1 MKRSAILLALSLPL
15 LPLAPVH
22 AAPLAGK
29 PVASPARTY
38 PAQVGVRKRA
48 AGFYYVTARG
58 MTLYALNQRVAF
70 TRSGGSEPYCV
81 GPCTKTWTEL
91 AAPADAKPV
100 GDWSVVAGLTG
111 PQWAYRKN
119 PVFTFAA
126 DKAPGQALGD
136 AYEDLWAVIV
146 HVPPA
151 PSLTAPPVVSATL
164 VKSAYVLTDADGHAL
179 FVPGGKA
186 PCEPACADWTPLLA
200 GLAGRDLGDWTVERG
215 GPRARWK
222 YRGKAVF
229 VSPMDNPAVVPDG
242 GQALRP

>member
-1 MKRSAILLALSLPL
+1 MRRGAALLGLLLPL
-15 LPLAPVH
+15 LQLAPVH
-22 AAPLAGK
+22 AAPLAAK
-29 PVASPARTY
+29 AVAGPARPY

-48 AGFYYVTARG
+48 AGFYYVNARG

-100 GDWSVVAGLTG
+100 GDWSVVAGQTG

-119 PVFTFAA
+119 PVFTYAA
-126 DKAPGQALGD
+126 DKTPGQTTGD

-164 VKSAYVLTDADGHAL
+164 VKSAYVLTDSDGHAL
-179 FVPGGKA
+179 FVPTGKE
-186 PCEPACADWTPLLA
+186 PCGPACADWTPLPA
-200 GLAGRDLGDWTVERG
+200 GLAVRDLGDWTVERG
-215 GPRARWK
+215 GPQARWR

-229 VSPMDNPAVVPDG
+229 VSPLDDPAAVPDG